1 MPVPGQTPNKP
12 ADSSGKV
19 QKQSEE
25 SQPNGPPSV
34 SAIPE
39 NSARPTQRNAD
50 KPSPE
55 DDHNSVTVRK
65 LPTVSIGKDWADW
78 SYWGFGGIL
87 VIVGSLQVAL
97 LFGTM
102 RSMQKQVRAQMDAT
116 NPLIVVVPHNE
127 VESGDLLLFDWD
139 ASNVGLTAAFITE
152 FSTRFVFYSSDDLIP
167 AIPDYGNPYRPHLSP
182 LLPNKIEPG
191 DGVGLTGMPYENP
204 KELWESFSKTKVNW
218 VLYAYGYVKYRDI
231 YKRLHETGYGF
242 RYYPEVGKF
251 EPSGPDGYNYF
262 T

>member
-1 MPVPGQTPNKP
+1 
-12 ADSSGKV
+12 
-19 QKQSEE
+19 
-25 SQPNGPPSV
+25 
-34 SAIPE
+34 
-39 NSARPTQRNAD
+39 
-50 KPSPE
+50 
-55 DDHNSVTVRK
+55 
-65 LPTVSIGKDWADW
+65 
-78 SYWGFGGIL
+78 
-87 VIVGSLQVAL
+87 
-97 LFGTM
+97 
-102 RSMQKQVRAQMDAT
+102 MDAT

-231 YKRLHETGYGF
+231 YKWTRW
-242 RYYPEVGKF
+242 V
-251 EPSGPDGYNYF
+251 
-262 T
+262 